1 MDYIFDIDGTLLD
14 ISHRLKFITGPN
26 EHYDTAKKDWKSFRD
41 PKEKRWD
48 EPIMEVINILIALK
62 AAGNRVIILSGR
74 TKNEEADTRDT
85 LRTWIPDID
94 DVPMYMRSDRDRRKD
109 YLTKSDLL
117 DKVRADGYDPK
128 MVFDDR
134 PSVIT
139 MWHVKG
145 LRVADVRDPSKGDF

>member
-14 ISHRLKFITGPN
+14 ITHRLKFITGPN
-26 EHYDTAKKDWKSFRD
+26 EQYDTAKKDWKSFRD
-41 PKEKRWD
+41 PKQKRWD
-48 EPIMEVINILIALK
+48 EPIMEVINILVALR

-74 TKNEEADTRDT
+74 TKNEEDDTRDT

-94 DVPMYMRSDRDRRKD
+94 DIPMYMRSDRDRRKD

-134 PSVIT
+134 PSVLSLI
-139 MWHVKG
+139 HI
-145 LRVADVRDPSKGDF
+145 

>member
-74 TKNEEADTRDT
+74 CLLYTSPSPRDQ
-85 LRTWIPDID
+85 RG
-94 DVPMYMRSDRDRRKD
+94 SRKP
-109 YLTKSDLL
+109 
-117 DKVRADGYDPK
+117 ACG
-128 MVFDDR
+128 
-134 PSVIT
+134 
-139 MWHVKG
+139 
-145 LRVADVRDPSKGDF
+145 